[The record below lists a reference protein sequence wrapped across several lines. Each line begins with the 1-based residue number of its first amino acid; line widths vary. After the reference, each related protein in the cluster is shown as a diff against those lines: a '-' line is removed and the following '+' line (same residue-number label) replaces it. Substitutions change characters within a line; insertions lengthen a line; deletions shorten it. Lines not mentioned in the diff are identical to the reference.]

1 MAGLGSDLRYAL
13 RILHRN
19 PAFAATASLV
29 LAFGIGASA
38 VVFSFVN
45 SVVLRPLPV
54 REPERLVRL
63 YTSYVD
69 GPRYFTLGPSDY
81 LQATRLDRVFS
92 GVLADEPA
100 PMHFRAGGRSERIWA
115 YNVSGNY
122 FSVLGLEPALGR
134 FFLPEEAE
142 FPDRHS
148 VVVLSHG
155 FWQRRFGADSRV
167 LGTTVALG
175 GRPFTVIGVAPPGF
189 HGVNV
194 GLRPELWVPVRVE
207 ARGERGYFVMGRL
220 RPGVTVEQ
228 ARAAMQALG
237 WRLQASDPDSKR
249 GVTFSVLP
257 EAEGGVHPLARGAF
271 VGYGA
276 ALATAVGLVLFLA
289 CANVAGLLLARAAG
303 RHLEVG
309 VRLAVGA
316 SRLRI
321 VRQLLIE
328 SALLWLLAGALGTAL
343 AATAIRALAAI
354 ELPTDRPLFVDVELD
369 VRVLGFATLATALT
383 GLVFGLVPGLAAS
396 RTDVIESLRESGG
409 AVRFRSPL
417 RSALVAGQ
425 VSLCVVLL
433 IGAGLAARSLASAHR
448 VDLGFD
454 PDGVA
459 LASLELE
466 LQGYDER
473 RSEPFWRELLARLA
487 ATPGVDS
494 VGLANRLPFE
504 LNIIRLPVTAPGEE
518 ARELPS
524 VDFAVVDRGYF
535 EALRIPLRDGQL
547 FGSGAASSASEV
559 VVNETLARRLWAGG
573 SALGRPLLVGGG
585 SYRVVGV
592 VKDGRY
598 LTLGEDPT
606 PFVYLPFRG
615 RGVSGMTV
623 LVRSSAAAAQAGLL
637 SRLRREIAALDPM
650 LPVYNVKTMREH
662 LTIAMVPAG
671 VGAALLGLF
680 GGLALLLAAVGLYGL
695 LAHAVA
701 QRTHEIGIRRALG
714 AQDGD
719 VARLVMRQA
728 LAPVVAGLGGGLGLG
743 QLVSPVL
750 RSLLH
755 GIGPTDPVAHA
766 SAVVTLLVTAAVACG
781 LPAYRASRIEPMT
794 ALRER

>member
-1 MAGLGSDLRYAL
+1 MKPMTGLGSDLRYTL
-13 RILHRN
+13 RILRRN
-19 PAFAATASLV
+19 PAFVATASLV

-38 VVFSFVN
+38 IAFSFVN
-45 SVVLRPLPV
+45 SVLLRPLPV

-63 YTSYVD
+63 YTSYVG
-69 GPRYFTLGPSDY
+69 GPQYFTLGPSDY
-81 LQATRLDRVFS
+81 LQASRLDRVFS

-194 GLRPELWVPVRVE
+194 GLRPELWVPVRE
-207 ARGERGYFVMGRL
+207 ARGCFVMGRL

-228 ARAAMQALG
+228 ARAAMQVLG
-237 WRLQASDPDSKR
+237 RQLQESDPEAKR

-257 EAEGGVHPLARGAF
+257 EAEGGVHPMARGAF
-271 VGYGA
+271 VGFGV
-276 ALATAVGLVLFLA
+276 ALATAVALVLLLA

-303 RHLEVG
+303 RRLEVG

-328 SALLWLLAGALGTAL
+328 SALLWLLAGALGTGL
-343 AATAIRALAAI
+343 AAAAIRALGAM

-369 VRVLGFATLATALT
+369 VRVLGFVIGATALT

-396 RTDVIESLRESGG
+396 RTDVIESLRESGR
-409 AVRFRSPL
+409 AVGFRSPL

-433 IGAGLAARSLASAHR
+433 IGAGLAARSLANASR

-466 LQGYDER
+466 LQGYDDR

-487 ATPGVDS
+487 ATPDVDS
-494 VGLANRLPFE
+494 VGLTNRLPFE
-504 LNIIRLPVTAPGEE
+504 LNIIRLPVSAPGAEE
-518 ARELPS
+518 RDLPS

-535 EALRIPLRDGQL
+535 EALRIPLRDGRL
-547 FGSGAASSASEV
+547 FGPGDTSSASEV
-559 VVNETLARRLWAGG
+559 VVNETLARRLWVGESG
-573 SALGRPLLVGGG
+573 LGRPLLVGGG
-585 SYRVVGV
+585 LHRVVGV
-592 VKDGRY
+592 AKDGRY
-598 LTLGEDPT
+598 LTLGEEPT

-615 RGVSGMTV
+615 QGVSGMTV
-623 LVRSSAAAAQAGLL
+623 LVRPSAAAAPAGLL
-637 SRLRREIAALDPM
+637 SRLRQEIAALDPM
-650 LPVYNVKTMREH
+650 LPVYNVKTMQEH

-695 LAHAVA
+695 LAHAVT

-714 AQDGD
+714 AQDRD
-719 VARLVMRQA
+719 VGRLVVRQA
-728 LAPVVAGLGGGLGLG
+728 LAPVVAGLGAGLGLG
-743 QLVSPVL
+743 LLVLPVL
-750 RSLLH
+750 RSLLY
-755 GIGPTDPVAHA
+755 GIGPTDPEAQA
-766 SAVVTLLVTAAVACG
+766 LAVITLLITAAVACG
-781 LPAYRASRIEPMT
+781 LPAYRAVRIEPMA